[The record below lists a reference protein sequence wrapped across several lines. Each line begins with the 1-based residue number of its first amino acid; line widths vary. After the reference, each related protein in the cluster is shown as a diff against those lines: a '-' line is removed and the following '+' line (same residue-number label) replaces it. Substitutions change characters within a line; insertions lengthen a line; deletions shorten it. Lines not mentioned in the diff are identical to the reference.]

1 MRIKTNRGVGL
12 EVVESGTGP
21 ALVLIHGLGGAKEDF
36 EGHIDTLAEKGW
48 RVVAFD
54 LPGHGA
60 SARSSST
67 SAYSLDAF
75 ADDTLA
81 VADSFHL
88 DRFHLLGHSAG
99 GMVARRVALAHP
111 ERVASLILVDTTHGP
126 LPGLDPALAEAA
138 AWIALNP
145 GMEELRRRMTE
156 RDPLGTPAHQRLM
169 SERPGYE
176 EFNERK
182 WAALSPEMYA
192 ALVVEMA
199 TQPDQLQDLGRIT
212 CPTLVMVGEQDTLL
226 IDDALRMA
234 EAIPGARL
242 VVVSDAGH
250 APQLETP
257 DAFAREVQVFLAGIP
272 SP

>member
-1 MRIKTNRGVGL
+1 MRIETNRGVGL

-36 EGHIDTLAEKGW
+36 EGCMASLARRGW

-54 LPGHGA
+54 MRGHGPGDRPSGA
-60 SARSSST
+60 
-67 SAYSLDAF
+67 SAYSLDTF

-81 VADSFHL
+81 VADSCHL
-88 DRFHLLGHSAG
+88 DRFHLLGHSVG

-111 ERVASLILVDTTHGP
+111 ERVASLTLVDTTHGP
-126 LPGLDPALAEAA
+126 MPGLDPVLAEGA
-138 AWIALNP
+138 AWIALNQ
-145 GMEELRRRMTE
+145 GMAELRRRMTE

-169 SERPGYE
+169 RERPGYE

-192 ALVVEMA
+192 ALVVEIA
-199 TQPDQLQDLGRIT
+199 TQPDQLQDLRRIT

-226 IDDALRMA
+226 IDDARRMT

-257 DAFAREVQVFLAGIP
+257 ATFEDEVQAFLSSVP
-272 SP
+272 PP